1 VPSAGVYNITVT
13 AKETE
18 EYLGATVTKIFEVT
32 KKDAVLDI
40 TPITDAKIG
49 DKVTIAVVNETD
61 GALTIK
67 VNGEEVSGEYE
78 LTKEGPYTVTVESA
92 STDSYNAGFATYTF
106 EAAGPANITI
116 IIDGEEYTIPD
127 VNGTTVDTGLP
138 EELEKAKQNITNLTE
153 QLEDAN
159 KTIEDLNGQLANAT
173 AKVDNLTE
181 QLDDANA
188 KVADLTGELANAT
201 AKVDNLTEQ
210 LNDANAKVADL
221 TGELADAVANATKLA
236 DDLADAN
243 AKVGNLTDD
252 LADANAKVGNL
263 TADLA
268 DANAAIDELT
278 RLLEEALA
286 NKTKTVVVDGVEYP
300 IEYVNGTAVVNTNKT
315 EALSSEF
322 VNITVSGSIIDAVL
336 VDGEGKPI
344 SGATITYKVNGADL
358 TTTTDEYGWFAMN
371 ITPNSIVE
379 FAYAGTESVL
389 PVNLSINLQGLAP
402 IRQATIINGNN
413 FTQYAIEYNAGE
425 RGGNFTVK
433 LVDEMGNPL
442 VNKTV
447 LIGYNGKTLYRT
459 TNATGDATVQINL
472 RDANRLTFATTFLG
486 DEDYNATMSVY
497 LITIVKKPVTMTA
510 PAKTYKASVETKSYT
525 VTLKSIKGASCDGK
539 TYFAAGKK
547 VTLKV
552 NGKTYTT
559 KTNAKGQATFKI
571 TNLKKKGTF
580 TAKVSYAGDTTYKAV
595 SKSVKLTIK

>member
-1 VPSAGVYNITVT
+1 
-13 AKETE
+13 
-18 EYLGATVTKIFEVT
+18 
-32 KKDAVLDI
+32 
-40 TPITDAKIG
+40 
-49 DKVTIAVVNETD
+49 
-61 GALTIK
+61 
-67 VNGEEVSGEYE
+67 
-78 LTKEGPYTVTVESA
+78 
-92 STDSYNAGFATYTF
+92 
-106 EAAGPANITI
+106 
-116 IIDGEEYTIPD
+116 
-127 VNGTTVDTGLP
+127 
-138 EELEKAKQNITNLTE
+138 
-153 QLEDAN
+153 
-159 KTIEDLNGQLANAT
+159 
-173 AKVDNLTE
+173 
-181 QLDDANA
+181 
-188 KVADLTGELANAT
+188 
-201 AKVDNLTEQ
+201 

-497 LITIVKKPVTMTA
+497 LITIKQKPVTMTA
-510 PAKTYKASVETKSYT
+510 PAKSFKASVKTKSYT

-552 NGKTYTT
+552 NGKTFTA